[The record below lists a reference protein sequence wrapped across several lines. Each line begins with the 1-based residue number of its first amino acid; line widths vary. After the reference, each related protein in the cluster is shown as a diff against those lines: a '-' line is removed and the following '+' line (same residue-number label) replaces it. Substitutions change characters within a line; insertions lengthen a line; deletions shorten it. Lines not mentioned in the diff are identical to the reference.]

1 MGRPVLNTCQ
11 NTFKNALQCQSVCQ
25 AFCKIGKHFQNTLQ
39 RTVCQVYR
47 TGTNGCVPGPRLAMY
62 DGLAQH
68 KFQVINIVVLEHLDC
83 RTGKPQTENERGVV
97 FLVAENKG
105 AF

>member
-1 MGRPVLNTCQ
+1 MSTYFCTFLSVGNLKPKLKWFFKPKLKPKNVLLN
-11 NTFKNALQCQSVCQ
+11 FL
-25 AFCKIGKHFQNTLQ
+25 
-39 RTVCQVYR
+39 
-47 TGTNGCVPGPRLAMY
+47 PGPRLAMY